1 LPLTWDIIF
10 IINSFDR
17 ANRLACTAIDTF
29 VRLDVEHPST
39 VINAIN
45 GALFAAGL
53 IFNVHAR
60 FGDYICHERSS
71 RRLEAVGDKSNPAR
85 D

>member
-1 LPLTWDIIF
+1 
-10 IINSFDR
+10 
-17 ANRLACTAIDTF
+17 
-29 VRLDVEHPST
+29 LDVEHPST